1 MSKPKLTRI
10 KAASINLT
18 RDEAEERLANIGSA
32 QRRVT
37 EIEAAMN
44 DEIAAIKTHY
54 EAQAAPHNL
63 SITDNFRD
71 LQLWAEANRD
81 SLCVG
86 KVKTVRM
93 ATGEI
98 LWRKRPPSVRIT
110 GAPAV
115 IERLISFGLTVFV
128 REKQEIDK
136 DAILAEPDQV
146 KGIQGIKVITDVE
159 DFVAKPFETEIERVE
174 PVLRS
179 AT

>member
-1 MSKPKLTRI
+1 MTNPKPTRI

-18 RDEAEERLANIGSA
+18 RDEAEACLANIGTA
-32 QRRVT
+32 QRRVIG
-37 EIEAAMN
+37 IEAAMN
-44 DEIAAIKTHY
+44 DEIAAIKSRY
-54 EAQAAPHNL
+54 EAQAAPHNQN
-63 SITDNFRD
+63 ITRSFHD
-71 LQLWAEANRD
+71 LHLWAEANRD
-81 SLCVG
+81 SLCAG
-86 KVKTVRM
+86 KIKTVRM

-115 IERLISFGLTVFV
+115 IERLISFGLTAFV

-146 KGIQGIKVITDVE
+146 KGIKGIKVITDVE

-179 AT
+179 AA